1 MTQSP
6 VVREPSPGPGPARRS
21 GLVYPGLAVPFAL
34 LVTCFAAWGSAA
46 NLTDV
51 LVGVFRHIFSMSNF
65 QSALVQFAYYG
76 AYFSL
81 AIPAALINKRFGY
94 KTGVLTGL
102 GLATVGGL
110 LFIPASLL
118 LQYGF
123 FLIALFVLAAG
134 LSILETSANP
144 FVIAMGPEASA
155 TQRLNLAQAFNPV
168 GANIGVLLGAVLILP
183 NITPESEKASMTSE
197 QLARAQES
205 DLSLVLKP
213 YTGIALVLLLI
224 WILIALKKIDV
235 PDEHADFGVH
245 EREERR
251 GGALGRLWHNRHY
264 RYGVVAQF
272 LNVGAQVC
280 TWTFTIQYAQDVVGV
295 PTRYSGWYLQA
306 SLILFLIARFVMV
319 YLLGIFRPTKLLFAM
334 AALGVVLC
342 LVAVFAQSMVGLI
355 AVVGISVSLSLMF
368 PTIYG
373 VALQGMGKDTKFGAA
388 GLVMAILGGALM
400 PLVHGKV
407 MDTFGAN
414 FAYIVPLLC
423 LGGVACYALFDLRT
437 ARHEG
442 PLVAEGAAH

>member
-1 MTQSP
+1 MAG
-6 VVREPSPGPGPARRS
+6 PSVIQRRPETPGTAKP
-21 GLVYPGLAVPFAL
+21 GLVYPGLTIPFIL
-34 LVTCFAAWGSAA
+34 VVTCFAAWGSAA

-81 AIPAALINKRFGY
+81 AIPAALINKRYGY
-94 KTGVLTGL
+94 KAGVLTGL
-102 GLATVGGL
+102 GLATLGGL
-110 LFIPASLL
+110 LFIPASMLL
-118 LQYGF
+118 EYGF
-123 FLIALFVLAAG
+123 FLVALFVLASG

-144 FVIAMGPEASA
+144 FVIAMGPQESA

-183 NITPESEKASMTSE
+183 NITPEAEKASMTAQ
-197 QLARAQES
+197 QLAQAQED

-213 YTGIALVLLLI
+213 YTGIALALLVI
-224 WILIALKKIDV
+224 WLFIAFRQIKV
-235 PDEHADFGVH
+235 PDEHGDFGLH
-245 EREERR
+245 ERQERQ
-251 GGALGRLWHNRHY
+251 GGALGRLWQNRHY

-280 TWTFTIQYAQDVVGV
+280 AWTFTIQYAQDVVGV
-295 PTRYSGWYLQA
+295 PTATSGWYLQA
-306 SLILFLIARFVMV
+306 SLIVFLIARFVMV

-342 LVAVFAQSMVGLI
+342 LVAVFAQNMIGLI
-355 AVVGISVSLSLMF
+355 AVVGISISLSLMF

-373 VALQGMGKDTKFGAA
+373 VALQGLGKDTKFGAA

-400 PLVHGKV
+400 PMVHGKV
-407 MDTFGAN
+407 MDAVGAAEA
-414 FAYIVPLLC
+414 FIVPGAC
-423 LGGVACYALFDLRT
+423 LAGVALYAVFDLRT
-437 ARHEG
+437 SRHTG
-442 PLVAEGAAH
+442 PLVSEGAH